1 MANTSLDLFVANMA
15 EPVDLLKVGSTM
27 QAAGVLHSL
36 WYSAG
41 VPGAAAAPTPGLN
54 GAALSSTSAQV
65 SGQIPFADPVSGN
78 TNLALLEAAAN
89 VAGTLYLVDRL
100 WHNSS
105 IVVTT
110 TTQQAITSPTW
121 PARDRGGA
129 TSGLGVMVGLEVSGA
144 MGNGAPITNTT
155 LAYTNSAGTGSR
167 TATIASFPA
176 TAVAGTF
183 VPFALAAGDLGVR
196 SVQGLTL
203 GTSYTSGTFHL
214 VAYRILARL
223 GVPENQGVRKNI
235 FELGKPRLYNGA
247 VPFLLWRPSA
257 TTAVTVDGAVAW
269 AQG

>member
-1 MANTSLDLFVANMA
+1 MANTSLDLFVANMQ
-15 EPVDLLKVGSTM
+15 EPVDFLKVGGTM
-27 QAAGVLHSL
+27 QAAGILHSL

-41 VPGAAAAPTPGLN
+41 NPGAAAAPTPGLN

-65 SGQIPFADPVSGN
+65 AGQLPFTDPVSGN
-78 TNLALLEAAAN
+78 SNLALLEAAAG

-121 PARDRGGA
+121 PARDRSGA
-129 TSGLGVMVGLEVSGA
+129 TSGAGVMVGLEVSSA
-144 MGNGAPITNTT
+144 MGNGSPITNTT
-155 LAYTNSAGTGSR
+155 LAYTNSGGTGSK

-176 TAVAGTF
+176 NAVAGTF
-183 VPFALAAGDLGVR
+183 IPFSLAAGDVGVR
-196 SVQGLTL
+196 SVQGITL
-203 GTSYTSGTFHL
+203 GTTYSSGTFHL

-223 GVPENQGVRKNI
+223 GLPANQAARKNL

-257 TTAVTVDGAVAW
+257 TTAVTVDGSVAW